1 MSWSKAP
8 VGLSQLFSTMTVNKQ
23 STCYQL
29 AQWLWLWER
38 ESRMGGTFCFRE
50 GHSSHICFRFT
61 PCLPLLVCMCVCGCV
76 CLRTNVCVGF
86 VCWITLADLNLWS
99 QRDADD
105 KGVRDETGLPW
116 RRLDFWYITRS
127 EVCVWEFVR
136 KQKCVAKLY
145 CRANRGWLW

>member
-61 PCLPLLVCMCVCGCV
+61 PCLPLLVCVCVWMFLFENKCVCGLCVLDHLGRPESMVAERCRWQGSAWWDRFTMEKVRFLIHNKIWGV
-76 CLRTNVCVGF
+76 CLRVCEK
-86 VCWITLADLNLWS
+86 A
-99 QRDADD
+99 
-105 KGVRDETGLPW
+105 
-116 RRLDFWYITRS
+116 
-127 EVCVWEFVR
+127 EVCS
-136 KQKCVAKLY
+136 KIIL
-145 CRANRGWLW
+145 